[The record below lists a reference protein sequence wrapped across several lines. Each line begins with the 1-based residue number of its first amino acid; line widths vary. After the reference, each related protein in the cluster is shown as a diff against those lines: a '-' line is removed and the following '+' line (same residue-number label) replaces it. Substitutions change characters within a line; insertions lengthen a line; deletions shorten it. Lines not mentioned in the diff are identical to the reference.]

1 MAKIGVNRMP
11 VKIIKCN
18 FPENKIMKSNYR
30 IYLGLGL
37 LLPFITLAQNFNPK
51 TVLPKSLTKYS
62 FGMNLDEFTKKNKSA
77 TGTSETMS
85 FRLEYQE
92 KDADK
97 DIKRVTYYFD
107 AENNKPLYEMII
119 EFTNAEALNAH
130 CSKKLGAPNDD
141 KQWKW
146 KTKEGYTFKAWRF
159 SNTLVLAIG
168 LPSTEWEKDW
178 DN

>member
-1 MAKIGVNRMP
+1 
-11 VKIIKCN
+11 
-18 FPENKIMKSNYR
+18 MKRYCT
-30 IYLGLGL
+30 ICCGLYL

-51 TVLPKSLTKYS
+51 TVLPKSLTKYT
-62 FGMNLDEFTKKNKSA
+62 FGMSLDDFTKKNKSA
-77 TGTSETMS
+77 TGSAETMS

-97 DIKRVTYYFD
+97 DIKSVTYYFD

-119 EFTNAEALNAH
+119 EFNNAGALNAH

-146 KTKEGYTFKAWRF
+146 TTKEGYTFKAWRF
-159 SNTLVLAIG
+159 GNRLVLAIG
-168 LPSTEWEKDW
+168 LPSTEWEKEW